1 MEIAQTDHLAGAP
14 GMNLYFF
21 SGTGNSLFV
30 ARELQKRFPE
40 TALIPIACLLDREV
54 IAIEG
59 ETVGLVFPIHGMSLP
74 IPIRLLLEKAT
85 WASPRYVFAIA
96 TRGGTVFTGFKRI
109 DRVLRKWGKRLDA
122 SFALTMLN
130 NDPKFK
136 TYPVATPDAIAKSES
151 EVRERLDTI
160 QHVIAGR
167 FSFQEADIQGVT
179 FPTIL
184 PVRIAL
190 EWLVRLGM
198 AMVERTGV
206 TDYFYADE
214 KCTRCGTCEKVCS
227 SRKVCVTGEG
237 PVWQDRVKCYFCYA
251 CLNYCPT
258 QAVQIK
264 SKWYMKSYTKRN
276 GRYPHPWATVK
287 DIAGQKDRANPGTP
301 AAG

>member
-1 MEIAQTDHLAGAP
+1 
-14 GMNLYFF
+14 MNLYFF

-85 WASPRYVFAIA
+85 WESPRYVFAIA

-109 DRVLRKWGKRLDA
+109 ARVLRKWGKRLDA

-179 FPTIL
+179 FRPFSPFGSLWNGWCAWGWRWWNAPESRTISTRMRNA
-184 PVRIAL
+184 PAAAPARRSVRPGKSASRAK
-190 EWLVRLGM
+190 VRFG
-198 AMVERTGV
+198 RTG
-206 TDYFYADE
+206 
-214 KCTRCGTCEKVCS
+214 S
-227 SRKVCVTGEG
+227 S
-237 PVWQDRVKCYFCYA
+237 
-251 CLNYCPT
+251 
-258 QAVQIK
+258 
-264 SKWYMKSYTKRN
+264 
-276 GRYPHPWATVK
+276 ATS
-287 DIAGQKDRANPGTP
+287 AMP
-301 AAG
+301 A